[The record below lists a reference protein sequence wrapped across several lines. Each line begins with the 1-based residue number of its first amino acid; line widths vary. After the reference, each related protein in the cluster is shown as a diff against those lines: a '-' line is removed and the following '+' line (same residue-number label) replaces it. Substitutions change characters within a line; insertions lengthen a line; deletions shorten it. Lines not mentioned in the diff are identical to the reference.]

1 MLSAFMLSVSL
12 LRVNMQY
19 IKVQLNQL
27 REVEY
32 AKIVGRQTCLDFRF

>member
-19 IKVQLNQL
+19 IKVPLNQL
-27 REVEY
+27 RKVEY
-32 AKIVGRQTCLDFRF
+32 AKIVGETNML